1 MWNVLNTLCP
11 ADQEMEEEKNPLQL
25 QNAEIHKGLVVP
37 QRKKGKEKKKWKI
50 ISNKCRDGGPTISGN
65 LRVRY

>member
-37 QRKKGKEKKKWKI
+37 QRKKGKREKKWKI
-50 ISNKCRDGGPTISGN
+50 VFSIRFVTVLNKTFPK
-65 LRVRY
+65 